1 MQKKTLAWWD
11 SNNFADA
18 LNPYIFWAFG
28 TEISY
33 AQANVA
39 DTLGLGSVMERVF
52 KGAHTQKETY
62 FSQKTINI
70 WGSGVHF
77 ESGSH
82 IEQPNIQLPEIFIRP
97 TKFYAV
103 RGKISKKRVEDILGY
118 NLPNNLA
125 LGDPGLLMNRIIKG
139 SEKKKY
145 ELGIIA
151 HFHDKSSP
159 FIQKIKNKIPNSIII
174 DVKSDPVNFIKKLT
188 QCKAIISTAMHPI
201 IVADSYNIPNLWI
214 STKNQKI
221 SSYKWNDYY
230 SVFNI
235 SPAPVFDLTKDTFDS
250 NTLVQLKN
258 NYSITPDQIENI
270 QNNLIQSFPYSNEI
284 NTLTLLDIFQLRLR
298 EVKRDYKRSSSVRKL
313 GRLLKLYLGG

>member
-1 MQKKTLAWWD
+1 MQHKTLAWWD
-11 SNNFADA
+11 SKNFGDA
-18 LNPYIFWAFG
+18 LNPYIFWALG
-28 TEISY
+28 TKVSY
-33 AQANVA
+33 AQANTA
-39 DTLGLGSVMERVF
+39 DTLALGSVMERVF
-52 KGAHTQKETY
+52 KGAHTFKETN
-62 FSQKTINI
+62 FIQEPINI

-77 ESGSH
+77 ESGLH
-82 IEQPNIQLPEIFIRP
+82 IEQPNIELPEVFIRP
-97 TKFYAV
+97 TKFLAV
-103 RGKISKKRVEDILGY
+103 RGKVSKKRVEDMLGY

-139 SEKKKY
+139 SKNKKY

-159 FIQKIKNKIPNSIII
+159 FIQQIKNKIPNSTII
-174 DVKSDPVNFIKKLT
+174 DVESDPVNFIKRLT

-214 STKNQKI
+214 STGNKKI

-235 SPAPVFDLTKDTFDS
+235 SQAPVFNLSKDNFDS

-258 NYSITPDQIENI
+258 NYSITSDHIEKI
-270 QNNLIQSFPYSNEI
+270 QNDLIKSFPYSNEI
-284 NTLTLLDIFQLRLR
+284 KTLTHLDIFKLRLR
-298 EVKRDYKRSSSVRKL
+298 EVKRDYRRSSSIRKL
-313 GRLLKLYLGG
+313 AGLLKLYLRG